1 MTNKVD
7 NKPCQELNKKFDP
20 IDWVLGHDV
29 DTVIDNYK
37 HQFSKMARNKYT
49 ELLEELQM
57 LQKENK
63 TLQQTIDLQH
73 ETTISDLKL
82 IGKLQQENKYLIELC
97 KGLFVLLEEYLNEY
111 GGWSD
116 DDIIG
121 IEKCYKAIMRKHNI
135 ETT

>member
-20 IDWVLGHDV
+20 IDWILGHDV

-63 TLQQTIDLQH
+63 TLNKTIDMQH

-82 IGKLQQENKYLIELC
+82 IGKLQQENKDWAESAEISNGRIRQLR
-97 KGLFVLLEEYLNEY
+97 KFNDVLDKENDNLKN
-111 GGWSD
+111 
-116 DDIIG
+116 IIT
-121 IEKCYKAIMRKHNI
+121 EMQMNNKVR
-135 ETT
+135 